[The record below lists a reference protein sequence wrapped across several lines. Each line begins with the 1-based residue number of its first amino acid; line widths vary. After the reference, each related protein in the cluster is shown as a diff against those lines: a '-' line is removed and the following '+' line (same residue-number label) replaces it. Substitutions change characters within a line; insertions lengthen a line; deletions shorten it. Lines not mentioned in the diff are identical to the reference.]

1 MAKTRYLVR
10 PRPRLQKLQ
19 RDIRKQFGTYKS
31 TYLAKVNGTIR
42 LPGGLFWVHDATGT
56 DANGNTIY
64 GAPRKMPMLP
74 GAAIF
79 PRPNTKVDVVTIQ
92 GIDYIARTNSF
103 ELERMGVDPHQSN
116 TLDPV
121 VQYKA
126 LDWIINLQA
135 FKTPGASSTHIIG
148 SIYKKPDGDYAVF
161 PTTGGYD
168 FVTANIPSTDNQVV
182 VCQWI
187 DTDTNTVTATVSSEE
202 TRDTDL
208 KHPDNI
214 ATTLALI
221 NECVAS
227 APANHIGVNAWRVYD
242 DSTIGTMDDNNKL
255 ADLRGIVGAG
265 GGSFTVAGDSGTPQT
280 IDSANTLT
288 IAGGVGL
295 ASVAS
300 ATDTLTVNLDIPS
313 LTADASPDGAAD
325 YVVTYDAS
333 ASMHKKV
340 LLDDLP
346 GGGGGMT
353 SFTAAGDG
361 GTPQTIGN
369 GNTLT
374 IAGGLGLAST
384 ASATDTVTL
393 DLDVNSLTEDATP
406 DTSADYAVTY
416 DASASTHK
424 KVKLVNL
431 VTSGTGS
438 LSTVQA
444 WTELGTTAATL
455 SVSGISGS
463 YDYLEVILNLRTDRA
478 SQKLD
483 DLIVYMNSDQT
494 AGNYRSTGHYITGG
508 NATGVQ
514 TYRGVTVGGFA
525 VYFGANG
532 ASATSNYF
540 AAITMR
546 IYNYAST
553 VPYKTMRYDG
563 YVDGS
568 AALDSD
574 IGMLNGGGIWLSTSA
589 ITGVTI
595 KPRYGSN
602 FVAGSAWGVYAR

>member
-31 TYLAKVNGTIR
+31 TYLAKVNGAIR

-202 TRDTDL
+202 SRDTDL

-221 NECVAS
+221 NECVAA

-255 ADLRGIVGAG
+255 ADLRGIIGGGTG
-265 GGSFTVAGDSGTPQT
+265 GGSNYYQ
-280 IDSANTLT
+280 
-288 IAGGVGL
+288 
-295 ASVAS
+295 
-300 ATDTLTVNLDIPS
+300 
-313 LTADASPDGAAD
+313 
-325 YVVTYDAS
+325 
-333 ASMHKKV
+333 
-340 LLDDLP
+340 
-346 GGGGGMT
+346 
-353 SFTAAGDG
+353 
-361 GTPQTIGN
+361 
-369 GNTLT
+369 
-374 IAGGLGLAST
+374 
-384 ASATDTVTL
+384 
-393 DLDVNSLTEDATP
+393 
-406 DTSADYAVTY
+406 
-416 DASASTHK
+416 
-424 KVKLVNL
+424 
-431 VTSGTGS
+431 
-438 LSTVQA
+438 TVQYN
-444 WTELGTTAATL
+444 G
-455 SVSGISGS
+455 
-463 YDYLEVILNLRTDRA
+463 
-478 SQKLD
+478 
-483 DLIVYMNSDQT
+483 SDQT
-494 AGNYRSTGHYITGG
+494 QRAKIDYI
-508 NATGVQ
+508 
-514 TYRGVTVGGFA
+514 
-525 VYFGANG
+525 
-532 ASATSNYF
+532 
-540 AAITMR
+540 
-546 IYNYAST
+546 
-553 VPYKTMRYDG
+553 P
-563 YVDGS
+563 
-568 AALDSD
+568 
-574 IGMLNGGGIWLSTSA
+574 
-589 ITGVTI
+589 
-595 KPRYGSN
+595 GSN
-602 FVAGSAWGVYAR
+602 ITIGVVDDSVGNRTRLTFNASSTIGTTTPAARVSKWALFR